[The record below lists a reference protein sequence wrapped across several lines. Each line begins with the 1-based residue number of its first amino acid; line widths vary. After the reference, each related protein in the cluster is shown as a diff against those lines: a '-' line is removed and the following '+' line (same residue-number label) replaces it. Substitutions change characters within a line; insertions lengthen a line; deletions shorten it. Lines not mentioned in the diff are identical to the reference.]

1 MSDRKYRIL
10 VVDDEPN
17 NLQLMM
23 QILNTQYQM
32 AFAPNGPKA
41 LEIVKT
47 LETDLILLDI
57 MMPGMDGY
65 EVCERLKRDEKT
77 GHIPVIFVTAKD
89 EVDDEAK
96 GLELGAI
103 DYITKPVSPSIVK
116 ARVKN
121 QLELKAAREKIEK
134 QKQWL
139 EKQNMELV
147 EAAKLREDVERI
159 SRHDLKTPLNAIIGL
174 PRIMMMDKNLPEKYK
189 DFLKMIEE
197 SGRTMLNMINL
208 SLDLFKMERGIYRF
222 RPVPVNISG
231 IITRILGELNEM
243 ENSKRLHTDLLLEG
257 KSWACPDKFFVQGE
271 ELLCYS
277 MLSNLIRNAFEASP
291 EGERICID
299 LAGEAGYAL
308 IRIHNKGAVPA
319 EIRDRF
325 FGKYVT
331 SGKKSGTGLGAYSAR
346 LIALTQGGTIDLD
359 SSGEKGT
366 TVTVRLLMLNDEW

>member
-23 QILNTQYQM
+23 QILNAQYHM

-47 LETDLILLDI
+47 LKTDLILLDI

-65 EVCERLKRDEKT
+65 EVCEKLRSDEKT
-77 GHIPVIFVTAKD
+77 GNIPVIFVTAKD
-89 EVDDEAK
+89 EAEDEAR
-96 GLELGAI
+96 GLEMGAI
-103 DYITKPVSPSIVK
+103 DYITKPVSPAIVK

-134 QKQWL
+134 QKQAL

-174 PRIMMMDKNLPEKYK
+174 PRIMLMDRNLPEKYRE
-189 DFLKMIEE
+189 FMKMIEE

-222 RPVPVNISG
+222 RPVPVNIGG
-231 IITRILGELNEM
+231 IIIKILGELKET
-243 ENSKRLHTDLLLEG
+243 ESGRGLDTELRVAG
-257 KSWACPDKFFVQGE
+257 KSWDGTGSFSVQGE

-291 EGERICID
+291 KGERICID
-299 LAGEAGYAL
+299 LERKGNFAM

-325 FGKYVT
+325 FCKYVT

-346 LIALTQGGTIDLD
+346 LIARTQGGAIEMETAE
-359 SSGEKGT
+359 EKGT
-366 TVTVRLLMLNDEW
+366 TVTVRLFMTDKV